1 MGRRSG
7 ATAWWKVMS
16 RAISKIGVALMII
29 AFTAAAATGCLAE
42 TQKAAMGAGTP
53 ASTTAL

>member
-1 MGRRSG
+1 
-7 ATAWWKVMS
+7 MS